1 MKLENRLFS
10 LELDLDMIS
19 FKIGLIVEDLEEE
32 LNKANKEDAEKII
45 ETLASLQTT
54 RESCIELASKRIN
67 ELRKESC
74 RSLYKS

>member
-10 LELDLDMIS
+10 LELDLDMIA

-32 LNKANKEDAEKII
+32 LIDASKENAEKII

-54 RESCIELASKRIN
+54 RESCIELAANRIK
-67 ELRKESC
+67 ELRKEN
-74 RSLYKS
+74 K